1 MANKLDYVEITS
13 HAKPENIALGMAL
26 FDLLKGQTV
35 PDHVVRWLPAIE
47 GVAFEW
53 GYDKVQEQSTEPAPR
68 QFWGRAMVEQCP
80 ESRPTKPISVRDHEY
95 PKVGSGLGLK

>member
-35 PDHVVRWLPAIE
+35 PDRVVRWLPAIE

-53 GYDKVQEQSTEPAPR
+53 GYDKVQEQPTEPAPR
-68 QFWGRAMVEQCP
+68 QFWGRAMAEETCDIAM
-80 ESRPTKPISVRDHEY
+80 PISARDHEY